1 MAIRNIVKI
10 KSGSWIFEA
19 FDVSL
24 PKINTTVI
32 EGKASPASLDE
43 VTRIFAGKKSVEFSF
58 STYLKKLGS
67 EGSLEPISDLIKA
80 TGFKLTEEDTD
91 ADSTNDTFIYTP
103 ADVSD
108 AITTPD
114 FEILIGDNY
123 YMSILDCA
131 VKSLKLDFK
140 AGEPVV
146 ATFDVVG
153 VFGSESMSGSV
164 TGNYDIKDPFV
175 SKSLTLG
182 SAVPSNFNAFELTIE
197 NTVAERVDPSSNNVI
212 TGFIITKRKIEA
224 SIDPELATLYN
235 VEDILNPFT
244 ITAGSANDSVKI
256 EGPNVVVTDRELGD
270 REGLVTSPLKLK
282 FLPSNPGSN
291 DSITITFKKVE

>member
-1 MAIRNIVKI
+1 MAVKNIVQI

-19 FDVSL
+19 FDVKL
-24 PKINTTVI
+24 PKVNTAVI
-32 EGKASPASLDE
+32 EGKGAPASLDE
-43 VTRIFAGKKSVEFSF
+43 VTRVFGGKKSVEFSF
-58 STYLKKLGS
+58 STYLKHLGT
-67 EGSLEPISDLIKA
+67 EGSLEPISDIIKA
-80 TGFKLTEEDTD
+80 AGFTLAEQDTD
-91 ADSTNDTFIYTP
+91 NDSTNDTFIYTP
-103 ADVSD
+103 AGISDV
-108 AITTPD
+108 ITVPD
-114 FEILIGDNY
+114 FEILIGDKY
-123 YMSILDCA
+123 YIA
-131 VKSLKLDFK
+131 VNDTAIKSMKLDFK

-291 DSITITFKKVE
+291 DSISITFKKVE